1 MATDRKIK
9 YIRDFQLPE
18 SIAYGSGQ
26 FKFKIIG
33 DNGAKFRLQVKNVDN
48 HVYNWESRTFSATEL
63 NKSLVRT
70 IKGANYTDTFV
81 FPEAGKVNGYVFD
94 LFALEDDCSVTK
106 HVSYVEVR
114 DEAGAVDTNK
124 SVGSNSNLLT
134 RAVTQGSPV
143 AVNMSSIAP
152 TLADGG
158 EVWNGATHSSQALG
172 SSLSSRRSAKKNNFK
187 ITVTAPSG
195 KAIKIDRQPLVSDIA
210 VKMNAIV
217 NAWSSDYLLPD
228 ENIWSGAARGTDT
241 TNAVMSGTDLVTMTT
256 NVADTMAPGDRITG
270 TGISAS
276 DVVTVLNV
284 VDGTAKQFRASQN
297 VSIGSGVTLTITEP
311 VYYRWPVANHVRLT
325 EGAVL
330 DPNHAKV
337 TANSHIAPYQTYL
350 TRFYLD
356 ESNCEVNES
365 TITTVD
371 KGFEP
376 IKPVGNILTSSYNR
390 ALTQAGEIIF
400 NNPQVKSFESTSHK
414 FYMYG
419 ERNIARFMYAKNVKI
434 TNLKAEIE
442 TANIV
447 TTTISDA
454 SATGSAALSDFDVA
468 SVNGIMDDVSVV
480 SGPNISVATSQ
491 PIVTTIST
499 SNLTLTPGSHYV
511 QNGQTLTFSGAASV
525 ITITGSVEIDD
536 IGDNN
541 TTLYFDVEKFLTCA

>member
-94 LFALEDDCSVTK
+94 LFALEDDCSLTK